1 MLKKSRNLEFGAQGE
16 ARVAHY
22 LQRMGYELIEKNWR
36 IHGGEID
43 LIFRHPDGRIIFTEV
58 KSRRSEAYGHPL
70 EAITAVKAARMRRL
84 ALAWLILHNLWS
96 NPFRIDAAAVI
107 GDENFTIDYREGI
120 A

>member
-1 MLKKSRNLEFGAQGE
+1 MLKRSSNLEFGAQGE
-16 ARVAHY
+16 ARVAKY
-22 LQRMGYELIEKNWR
+22 LQEIGYELIEKNWR

-70 EAITAVKAARMRRL
+70 EAITTAKAQRMRRL

-96 NPFRIDAAAVI
+96 SPFRIDAAAVI
-107 GDENFTIDYREGI
+107 GDEEFTIDYRKGI